1 MNTWGE
7 RFKVSIFGES
17 HGKAIGAVLDGVPS
31 GTELDEEY
39 IKMRMDRRRPG
50 KNLMSTTRVEGDRVK
65 IVSGFVNGKTTGT
78 PMCGIIENRDMRS
91 KDYQGELMRPGH
103 ADYTAYVKYGE
114 SRDFRG
120 GGHFSGR
127 ITAPLV
133 FAGAVAEQVL
143 KKYSVTI
150 GTHIYR
156 VGDVYDTPF
165 DPVSVDINDLN
176 NLEKMDFPVL
186 SAEAGEKMREGIDGS
201 RLSADSVGGILECA
215 ICGLPAGVGSPFFGS
230 VESRLSSMM
239 FSIPAVK
246 GIEFGK
252 GFGFGGMHGSEAN
265 DEFYI
270 ENGQVKTRTNNNAGI
285 NGGITNG
292 MPIIFR
298 LAIKPTAS
306 IGQAQNSIDIEK
318 MENTEIKIHG
328 RHDPCIVHRAASVVS
343 AAAAITVL
351 DMILGEA

>member
-165 DPVSVDINDLN
+165 DSVSTDINALN
-176 NLEKMDFPVL
+176 DLEKMDFPVIC
-186 SAEAGEKMREGIDGS
+186 AEAGEKMREEIDRS

-215 ICGLPAGVGSPFFGS
+215 ICGMPAGVGSPFFGS

-246 GIEFGK
+246 GIEFGR
-252 GFGFGGMHGSEAN
+252 GFGFAGMYGSEAN

-298 LAIKPTAS
+298 IAVKPTAS
-306 IGQAQNSIDIEK
+306 IGQTQNSIDIER